1 MEAYVQNLHSLLEQ
15 TVAPDTQII
24 KNATATLNAQYYKS
38 PECIPGLFEVVASS
52 PMDPVR
58 QLAAVELRKRVGN
71 SNGNLWKNCPQDIRT
86 SIKSRLLEVILVENR
101 CVSSFFLQEYIF
113 KHITVTSSVTPALVS
128 FLRSLKSNFLST
140 PGQTSLVTS
149 HKHQLLQTLL
159 TVKLVSSFS
168 TLSLKLSSKVSRAIY
183 LHSSHFSL
191 RALPTQKA
199 WKLGSQLLKL

>member
-101 CVSSFFLQEYIF
+101 CVSSFFAGVYI
-113 KHITVTSSVTPALVS
+113 
-128 FLRSLKSNFLST
+128 
-140 PGQTSLVTS
+140 
-149 HKHQLLQTLL
+149 
-159 TVKLVSSFS
+159 
-168 TLSLKLSSKVSRAIY
+168 
-183 LHSSHFSL
+183 
-191 RALPTQKA
+191 
-199 WKLGSQLLKL
+199 